1 MAKKRIARVNE
12 QIRRELT
19 SLLQRDVR
27 DPRIGIVTVT
37 AVETSPDLYH
47 AKVFYS
53 VMGSDEDRDSAAEG
67 LRAAAGFLRTEIG
80 RRMHIRRAP
89 ELHFTYDDTLQH
101 AMHIERLLQEAMA
114 GSGTAAAAE
123 PMNAADTNAADA
135 NAADANAAGTN
146 AADTNAAD
154 TNADDTNATDT
165 NADTK
170 TADTNA
176 IDTKGADAV
185 SAADADAAANADRTG
200 DTGADGEH
208 GRT

>member
-19 SLLQRDVR
+19 YLLQRDVR

-53 VMGSDEDRDSAAEG
+53 VMGSDEDRASAAEG

-89 ELHFTYDDTLQH
+89 ELHFSYDDTLQH

-114 GSGTAAAAE
+114 VSGTSS
-123 PMNAADTNAADA
+123 PADR
-135 NAADANAAGTN
+135 
-146 AADTNAAD
+146 
-154 TNADDTNATDT
+154 
-165 NADTK
+165 
-170 TADTNA
+170 TNA
-176 IDTKGADAV
+176 IDTDDATA
-185 SAADADAAANADRTG
+185 SNANDAADADTPAADSDAADSDAADSDADTDADTDAAAADAPADADRT
-200 DTGADGEH
+200 DHTGVHGEH
-208 GRT
+208 GRS

>member
-27 DPRIGIVTVT
+27 DPRIGVVTIT
-37 AVETSPDLYH
+37 GVETSPDLYH

-53 VMGSDEDRDSAAEG
+53 VMGSEDDRASAAEG

-101 AMHIERLLQEAMA
+101 AMHIERLLKEALA
-114 GSGTAAAAE
+114 GSGSSDDAGTDAVDAGMGAVDDGSAE
-123 PMNAADTNAADA
+123 AADPGDAADP
-135 NAADANAAGTN
+135 AGLPE
-146 AADTNAAD
+146 
-154 TNADDTNATDT
+154 
-165 NADTK
+165 
-170 TADTNA
+170 
-176 IDTKGADAV
+176 G
-185 SAADADAAANADRTG
+185 RH
-200 DTGADGEH
+200 DGEH
-208 GRT
+208 GGS

>member
-37 AVETSPDLYH
+37 AVEVSPDLYH

-53 VMGSDEDRDSAAEG
+53 VMGTDEDRESAAEG

-89 ELHFTYDDTLQH
+89 ELHFTYDNTLQH
-101 AMHIERLLQEAMA
+101 AMHIERLLQEAKA
-114 GSGTAAAAE
+114 GTPGGTFGDGE
-123 PMNAADTNAADA
+123 PED
-135 NAADANAAGTN
+135 AAGD
-146 AADTNAAD
+146 AD
-154 TNADDTNATDT
+154 
-165 NADTK
+165 
-170 TADTNA
+170 
-176 IDTKGADAV
+176 
-185 SAADADAAANADRTG
+185 AADADAGAADAESDH
-200 DTGADGEH
+200 DS
-208 GRT
+208 GRNDDNGRS